1 MTLSVLV
8 FTAAAGSW
16 PVVPHGWLLAVG
28 KQCLVVWG
36 DDLEELLL
44 VVLLE
49 EFLLLESDW
58 NKLLLVL

>member
-1 MTLSVLV
+1 
-8 FTAAAGSW
+8 
-16 PVVPHGWLLAVG
+16 
-28 KQCLVVWG
+28 VVWG
-36 DDLEELLL
+36 DDLEKLLL